1 MSLHA
6 EHMKWMQSL
15 IVHTENSPVGG
26 RVGARKGSL
35 GSGVWRVLKIILFKS
50 QLKCD
55 KITLFHTLDLKL

>member
-1 MSLHA
+1 
-6 EHMKWMQSL
+6 MQSL

-35 GSGVWRVLKIILFKS
+35 GSGVRRVLKIILFKS